1 LERTAEIAEF
11 KGDWRVTG
19 SLAPVRGWPPLKVS
33 GRIKW
38 EMLSDPKAEHRLAN
52 LEIKSF
58 ATRDTQEVAGY
69 TGVLDTI
76 FQA

>member
-1 LERTAEIAEF
+1 MI
-11 KGDWRVTG
+11 G
-19 SLAPVRGWPPLKVS
+19 SLAPVRRWLPSKVS

-38 EMLSDPKAEHRLAN
+38 EMLSDPEVERRLAN

-58 ATRDTQEVAGY
+58 ATYDRQEVAGY

>member
-1 LERTAEIAEF
+1 M
-11 KGDWRVTG
+11 
-19 SLAPVRGWPPLKVS
+19 
-33 GRIKW
+33 KW
-38 EMLSDPKAEHRLAN
+38 EMLSDPEVERRLAN

-69 TGVLDTI
+69 TEVMDTI